1 MKTANG
7 TIRRIAAILACAVAA
22 NVASAVDWYVDD
34 ANGDNGNDGRSAA
47 TAKKTI
53 QAAVDRAAAPFVVI
67 GVARRVS
74 RSDMPSRTPGP
85 PSDSSEIVIVQGEE
99 VDAAFFAGRNPEPR
113 DIRIHC
119 PRTVAGGSVDENML
133 ETV

>member
-53 QAAVDRAAAPFVVI
+53 QAAVDRAANNDTVRVAP
-67 GVARRVS
+67 GVYSDMSTETRPSPAWSLPTRS
-74 RSDMPSRTPGP
+74 RS
-85 PSDSSEIVIVQGEE
+85 
-99 VDAAFFAGRNPEPR
+99 
-113 DIRIHC
+113 
-119 PRTVAGGSVDENML
+119 
-133 ETV
+133 